1 MSNIET
7 PTDSDTVRNMRDHI
21 EKLEREAAER
31 TEADQHT
38 EAIARENA
46 LLKAGVDLKGP
57 LGQMFAKA
65 YDGELTEEAIVAA
78 ATEVGAITTT
88 TPPEPPDPITDAE
101 RQAAL
106 ERQGL
111 GAEGQPPGTVQ
122 GDPTEKA
129 YADFHRDLAKGKT
142 RDQASAAVI
151 GEFIA
156 EANAGNPDFRYQP
169 EEWKARQEAA
179 ANS

>member
-1 MSNIET
+1 MSNIDPNESVGMRELREF
-7 PTDSDTVRNMRDHI
+7 SDRQAEELAALKEQQTVS
-21 EKLEREAAER
+21 EGL
-31 TEADQHT
+31 
-38 EAIARENA
+38 ARENA

-65 YDGELTEEAIVAA
+65 YDGDLTEEAIVAA